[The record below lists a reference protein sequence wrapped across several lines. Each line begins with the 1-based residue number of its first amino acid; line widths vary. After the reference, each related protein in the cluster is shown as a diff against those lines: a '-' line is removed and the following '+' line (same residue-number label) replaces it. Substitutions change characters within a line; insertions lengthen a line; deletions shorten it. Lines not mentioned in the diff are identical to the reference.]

1 MVVEGS
7 IGVIESCIYVLVGV
21 LLVAAAAS
29 IVVGTT
35 SEGVGSLG
43 EASAIDTG
51 VLVLDRILLLF
62 IIAELL
68 FTLRL
73 TISRGEILVEPFLFI
88 GLIAVV
94 RRVLVITAESEGA
107 AIGGPMLT
115 NFLLE
120 LGVLALLALS
130 LSIAIYLLR
139 HSASRPRRSRSP
151 ARFGGGP
158 GAAGPWPLPVRRSRR
173 SIESL
178 TLRRPGTRPGTI
190 PLRRDEPFRH
200 QQRRSTVWMSLWG
213 FGCARSRGWE

>member
-1 MVVEGS
+1 M
-7 IGVIESCIYVLVGV
+7 LVGV

-107 AIGGPMLT
+107 ATGGRMLT

-120 LGVLALLALS
+120 LGVLALLATA
-130 LSIAIYLLR
+130 LSIAIHLLR
-139 HSASRPRRSRSP
+139 RSAP
-151 ARFGGGP
+151 A
-158 GAAGPWPLPVRRSRR
+158 ASALP
-173 SIESL
+173 
-178 TLRRPGTRPGTI
+178 
-190 PLRRDEPFRH
+190 
-200 QQRRSTVWMSLWG
+200 
-213 FGCARSRGWE
+213 

>member
-1 MVVEGS
+1 M
-7 IGVIESCIYVLVGV
+7 
-21 LLVAAAAS
+21 LVAAAVF

-94 RRVLVITAESEGA
+94 RRVLVITAASERA
-107 AIGGPMLT
+107 AIGGRMLT

-120 LGVLALLALS
+120 LGVLALLAMS
-130 LSIAIYLLR
+130 LSIAICLLR
-139 HSASRPRRSRSP
+139 RSASAAP
-151 ARFGGGP
+151 A
-158 GAAGPWPLPVRRSRR
+158 LP
-173 SIESL
+173 
-178 TLRRPGTRPGTI
+178 
-190 PLRRDEPFRH
+190 
-200 QQRRSTVWMSLWG
+200 
-213 FGCARSRGWE
+213 

>member
-1 MVVEGS
+1 M
-7 IGVIESCIYVLVGV
+7 
-21 LLVAAAAS
+21 LVAAAVA
-29 IVVGTT
+29 IVAGTT
-35 SEGVGSLG
+35 SEGIGSLG

-107 AIGGPMLT
+107 AIGGRMLT

-120 LGVLALLALS
+120 LGVLAVLAMALS
-130 LSIAIYLLR
+130 TAIYLLR
-139 HSASRPRRSRSP
+139 RSAP
-151 ARFGGGP
+151 A
-158 GAAGPWPLPVRRSRR
+158 AAAAL
-173 SIESL
+173 
-178 TLRRPGTRPGTI
+178 
-190 PLRRDEPFRH
+190 
-200 QQRRSTVWMSLWG
+200 
-213 FGCARSRGWE
+213 